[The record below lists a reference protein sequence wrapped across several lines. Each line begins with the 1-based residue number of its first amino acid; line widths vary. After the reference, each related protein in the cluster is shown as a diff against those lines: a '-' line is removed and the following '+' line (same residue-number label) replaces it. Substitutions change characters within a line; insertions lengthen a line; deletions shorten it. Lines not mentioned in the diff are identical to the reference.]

1 MNILACCL
9 LSALRIAVGELPPC
23 DFADTECS
31 TNFPVAV
38 DFTSMSRFVFD
49 LALDASPSN
58 SVEVAI
64 GTDADGDGNLSVE
77 ESAYAFGYDCGAWF
91 CRDTAKNRLDALA
104 AVSAAAFSPTN
115 RLKRLFTLNRHK
127 VKSVWN
133 LAKVT
138 RRGSA
143 PIGESASVRGRLPG
157 FKLSIR

>member
-1 MNILACCL
+1 MNILSCCL
-9 LSALRIAVGELPPC
+9 FAALNVTVGELPPC
-23 DFADTECS
+23 DYADTECS

-38 DFTSMSRFVFD
+38 DFTTMSRFEFS

-77 ESAYAFGYDCGAWF
+77 ESSYTFGCDCGRWF
-91 CRDTAKNRLDALA
+91 CRDAASDRLNVLTAVPDAALTPTTRLERTFILRRAKMNYA
-104 AVSAAAFSPTN
+104 
-115 RLKRLFTLNRHK
+115 
-127 VKSVWN
+127 WN

-143 PIGESASVRGRLPG
+143 PICECASARGYLPG
-157 FKLSIR
+157 LRISIR

>member
-1 MNILACCL
+1 MNILYSCL
-9 LSALRIAVGELPPC
+9 FAAFSVTVGELPPC
-23 DFADTECS
+23 DYADTECS

-38 DFTSMSRFVFD
+38 DLTTMSRFVFD

-77 ESAYAFGYDCGAWF
+77 ESAYAFGYDCGSWF
-91 CRDTAKNRLDALA
+91 CRDTAKNRLDALG
-104 AVSAAAFSPTN
+104 AVPATALSPTN
-115 RLKRLFTLNRHK
+115 RIERSFTLNRHK

-143 PIGESASVRGRLPG
+143 PIAESASTKGYLPG

>member
-9 LSALRIAVGELPPC
+9 FAAFSATVGELPPC
-23 DFADTECS
+23 DYADTECS

-38 DFTSMSRFVFD
+38 DFTTMSRFEFS

-77 ESAYAFGYDCGAWF
+77 ESAYAFGYDCGTWF
-91 CRDTAKNRLDALA
+91 CRDTAKNCLDALA
-104 AVSAAAFSPTN
+104 AVPVAALSPTN
-115 RLKRLFTLNRHK
+115 RIERSFAINRNK

-138 RRGSA
+138 RRGAA
-143 PIGESASVRGRLPG
+143 PISEHASVKGRLPG
-157 FKLSIR
+157 FKLSIK

>member
-1 MNILACCL
+1 MNTLACCL
-9 LSALRIAVGELPPC
+9 FGAFNITVGELPPC
-23 DFADTECS
+23 DYADTECS

-58 SVEVAI
+58 SVEVVI

-77 ESAYAFGYDCGAWF
+77 ESAYVFGYDCGTWF
-91 CRDTAKNRLDALA
+91 CRDTAMNRLDALA
-104 AVSAAAFSPTN
+104 TVQASVLSPSN
-115 RLKRLFTLNRHK
+115 RIERSFTLNRHK

-143 PIGESASVRGRLPG
+143 PIGESASTRGYLPG

>member
-1 MNILACCL
+1 MNILSCCL
-9 LSALRIAVGELPPC
+9 FAAFSATVGELPPC
-23 DFADTECS
+23 DYADTECS
-31 TNFPVAV
+31 TNFPVTV

-49 LALDASPSN
+49 LALDAAPSN

-77 ESAYAFGYDCGAWF
+77 ESAYAFGYDCGTWF
-91 CRDTAKNRLDALA
+91 CRDTARDRLDALA
-104 AVSAAAFSPTN
+104 AVPAATLSPTN
-115 RLKRLFTLNRHK
+115 RIERSFTLNRHK

-143 PIGESASVRGRLPG
+143 PIAESASVKGRLPG